1 MDSGPGPEGKSA
13 ERRAST
19 RKRLYDP
26 GMHSLFAL
34 LLFSMSAEAATKP
47 APFATVAAVQGLAS
61 LEPEHTNL
69 QVGQELAEGARI
81 TVMHDS
87 SVRLLMAD
95 GIALQVGPNSELELK
110 RNKEKVTV
118 LGLVHGM
125 VLSVLKPATK
135 IGKKDRFILKAP
147 KVTMGVRGTEF
158 FVKQDLNQP
167 AFLCVCS
174 GKVHTKWEK
183 GELHLHSTKPHEH
196 YVHVHHT
203 RKKAQKAGDM
213 GSDHTDKQLEALRAL
228 LSP

>member
-1 MDSGPGPEGKSA
+1 MGCQALD
-13 ERRAST
+13 
-19 RKRLYDP
+19 RLRWALY
-26 GMHSLFAL
+26 HSPMRTIL
-34 LLFSMSAEAATKP
+34 LLLLATGPVHATEKAP
-47 APFATVAAVQGLAS
+47 PFATVVAVQGLAS

-69 QVGQELAEGARI
+69 KVGQELAEGARI

-87 SVRLLMAD
+87 SVRLLMSD

-110 RNKEKVTV
+110 RNKDKVTL

-125 VLSVLKPATK
+125 VLSALKPATK
-135 IGKKDRFILKAP
+135 PGKKDRFILKAP

-167 AFLCVCS
+167 TFLCVCS
-174 GKVHTKWEK
+174 GKVHTKWDN
-183 GELHLHSTKPHEH
+183 GEIHFHSTKPHEH

-203 RKKAQKAGDM
+203 RKKAQKAADM

>member
-1 MDSGPGPEGKSA
+1 M
-13 ERRAST
+13 RT
-19 RKRLYDP
+19 I
-26 GMHSLFAL
+26 L
-34 LLFSMSAEAATKP
+34 LLLLATGPVHATEKAP
-47 APFATVAAVQGLAS
+47 PFATVVAVQGLAS

-69 QVGQELAEGARI
+69 KVGQELAEGARI

-87 SVRLLMAD
+87 SVRLLMSD

-110 RNKEKVTV
+110 RNKDKVTL

-125 VLSVLKPATK
+125 VLSALKPATK

-167 AFLCVCS
+167 TFLCVCS
-174 GKVHTKWEK
+174 GKVHTKWDK
-183 GELHLHSTKPHEH
+183 GEIHFHSTKPHEH